1 MRTGPSFPTESP
13 ALHPPTV
20 RPHTDVSNWKYKE
33 HKEEAV
39 KITVKKRVE
48 EVKTEEAKPDS
59 SPDKKNGDVPVV
71 S

>member
-1 MRTGPSFPTESP
+1 
-13 ALHPPTV
+13 
-20 RPHTDVSNWKYKE
+20 VSNWKYKE

-48 EVKTEEAKPDS
+48 EVKTEEAKSDS